1 MMAQGTETPLNTS
14 QMTINTAGL
23 LLMFGFACFT
33 LATWL
38 VQKLLPGRIQVA
50 SAVLGAC
57 YLLGVGALLTHM
69 ATQGLKY
76 GRHLTYRSEFRRE
89 GSPLMFWM
97 LTSVMGLAGV
107 ALLLAGAFAI
117 VKTLF

>member
-1 MMAQGTETPLNTS
+1 MTPGTDETPLNTS

-38 VQKLLPGRIQVA
+38 VQKLLPGRIQIA

-69 ATQGLKY
+69 ATQGLKF
-76 GRHLTYRSEFRRE
+76 GRHLTYRSEFRRS
-89 GSPLMFWM
+89 GSPVVFWS
-97 LTSVMGLAGV
+97 LTIVMGLAGV
-107 ALLLAGAFAI
+107 ALLGAGGFAF
-117 VKTLF
+117 VRTLF